1 MRRKATSDEDA
12 IEKGGAAMSMT
23 GPGGDGGRDL
33 GAQRWGAEQ
42 DEINQMA
49 EREHLAREAERIH
62 AEEAAE
68 EGRPVAPKRPWWK
81 FWAKG

>member
-1 MRRKATSDEDA
+1 
-12 IEKGGAAMSMT
+12 MSMS

-42 DEINQMA
+42 DQINQMA
-49 EREHLAREAERIH
+49 EHERLAHEADRIH

-81 FWAKG
+81 FWAKE

>member
-1 MRRKATSDEDA
+1 
-12 IEKGGAAMSMT
+12 MSMS

-42 DEINQMA
+42 EQINHMA
-49 EREHLAREAERIH
+49 EQERLVHEAERIH
-62 AEEAAE
+62 EEEAIE

>member
-1 MRRKATSDEDA
+1 
-12 IEKGGAAMSMT
+12 MSMS

-42 DEINQMA
+42 EEINQMA

>member
-1 MRRKATSDEDA
+1 
-12 IEKGGAAMSMT
+12 MSMS
-23 GPGGDGGRDL
+23 GPGGTGGRDL

-42 DEINQMA
+42 EEISHLA
-49 EREHLAREAERIH
+49 EQEHLVHEAERIH

-68 EGRPVAPKRPWWK
+68 EGHPVAPKRPWWK

>member
-1 MRRKATSDEDA
+1 
-12 IEKGGAAMSMT
+12 MSMS

-68 EGRPVAPKRPWWK
+68 EGRPVPPKRPWWK
-81 FWAKG
+81 FWAKGE